1 MNLKSIFAVAL
12 FSVVAIASAQGGGG
26 GQRGGMQRMGG
37 DSLNGLLRRTDV
49 QAELKLTDDQKTKL
63 VPQRGGGAGGAGG
76 GQGGGQRGQGGAGGG
91 GGQGGGQAVDPAAMR
106 QRQAEQE
113 KLVFDTL
120 DATQGAR
127 LKGLYVQRVG
137 NRAVLSGVIA
147 KDLELTAD
155 QNKKI
160 EGLQAKQREAMQA
173 VMEKRRNGEIER
185 DQIQDIMK
193 KNNDIFSEELGKIL
207 TEDQKGKLKTMR
219 GADFK
224 FVDGN

>member
-12 FSVVAIASAQGGGG
+12 FSAVAIASAQGGGG

-37 DSLNGLLRRTDV
+37 DSLNGLLRRADV

-63 VPQRGGGAGGAGG
+63 VPQRGQGGAGGGG
-76 GQGGGQRGQGGAGGG
+76 GQGQGGGQRGQGGAGGG
-91 GGQGGGQAVDPAAMR
+91 GGQGFDPAAMR

-113 KLVFDTL
+113 KLVFETL

-127 LKGLYVQRVG
+127 LKGLYIQRVG
-137 NRAVLSGVIA
+137 NRAVLSGAIA
-147 KDLELTAD
+147 KDLGLTDD

-160 EGLQAKQREAMQA
+160 EELQTKQREAMQS
-173 VMEKRRNGEIER
+173 VMEKMRNGEIER

-193 KNNDIFSEELGKIL
+193 KNNDIFSDELGKIL

>member
-12 FSVVAIASAQGGGG
+12 FSAVAIASAQGGGG
-26 GQRGGMQRMGG
+26 GQRGGMQRGMGG
-37 DSLNGLLRRTDV
+37 DSLNGLLRRADV

-63 VPQRGGGAGGAGG
+63 VPQRGAGGAGG
-76 GQGGGQRGQGGAGGG
+76 GGGQRGQGGAGGG
-91 GGQGGGQAVDPAAMR
+91 GGQGGGQAFDPAAMR

-113 KLVFDTL
+113 KLVFETL

-137 NRAVLSGVIA
+137 NRAILSGTIA
-147 KDLELTAD
+147 KELSLTDD

-160 EGLQAKQREAMQA
+160 EELQTKQREAMQS
-173 VMEKRRNGEIER
+173 VMEKMRNGEIER
-185 DQIQDIMK
+185 DQLQDIMK